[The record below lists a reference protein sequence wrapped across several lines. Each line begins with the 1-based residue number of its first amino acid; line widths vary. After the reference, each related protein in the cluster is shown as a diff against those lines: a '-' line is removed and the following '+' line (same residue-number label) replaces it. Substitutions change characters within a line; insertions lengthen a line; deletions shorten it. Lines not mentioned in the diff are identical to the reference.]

1 MKNLIILLLILNYI
15 SFNVFSQTTQ
25 IDSLEN
31 LLQHHPQEDTIRIN
45 ILNETAYKIYSINID
60 KTLEYAEEAGN
71 IADKLSFTKGK
82 AKSLKLIGV
91 YYYIKANNIKALEYF
106 HKSVRVFEELGDKKG
121 ISSCL
126 NNIGNIYYLQSNYPK
141 AIEYYEKA
149 LKVFEKLGNK
159 KGISA
164 CSNNIGNIF
173 LSQGAY
179 SNALEYYQKSL
190 KIYEEL
196 GNDRVFLACVNNIGN
211 VYIALGDYQKA
222 LEHYQKA
229 LEVEENAGNISGVS
243 IGYNNIGVIYKAQG
257 DFSKAL
263 EYFQKSLKIY
273 EQLEEKNGIS
283 NSLKNIGGVYYSQ
296 GNYSKAIEYFQKSLK
311 ISKEIGNRTIET
323 DVYFQ
328 LAGIYFNRNKI
339 KEAYN
344 YSKKAVSIAK
354 ETGDLELLKASS
366 EILAKSSKAL
376 GLYKEAYENY
386 VVFKTINDSMYNE
399 ENVKKL
405 TGLEYQYKY
414 EKEKQ
419 TAKLQQQKKD
429 DIQAAEMKRQKQLR
443 NAFIIGSI
451 IFLILTIIILYNL
464 IQKRKANHLL
474 EEKNKEIKTQAKEL
488 KAANNKLLEL
498 AQFKEGMTGM
508 IVHDLKNPLN
518 SIINASQSISLEKQ
532 NASMKQSG
540 KQMLNM
546 VLNILDVHKYE
557 DTKMTVDKTNQSLFE
572 LSQNAINEVSF
583 LAQQKNIVI
592 TNGIDGQLGV
602 KCDREITERIFINLL
617 TNAIKYTPNNGII
630 TLDADQSENTPDF
643 IKVRVTDSGEGIPKD
658 KLSTVFDKF
667 GQVSAKKSGDVRSTG
682 LGLTFCKMAVEA
694 HGGNISVESE
704 IGKGTSF
711 IFTLPLGSE
720 FKNYKQVK
728 TNAQTKAKLMISDK
742 DKELLKPYVEELK
755 TLMVYEIS
763 NVNKILDSINF
774 EESDFIENWINEVR
788 DSLFAMN
795 EEKFNDLINLIS

>member
-1 MKNLIILLLILNYI
+1 MKNLIILLLILNSI
-15 SFNVFSQTTQ
+15 SFGLYAQNTE

-31 LLQHHPQEDTIRIN
+31 LLQQHPQKDTVRIKL
-45 ILNETAYKIYSINID
+45 LNETAYKIYSIDID

-106 HKSVRVFEELGDKKG
+106 RESVSVYEELGDKKG

-126 NNIGNIYYLQSNYPK
+126 NNVGNIYYLQSNYPK

-149 LKVFEKLGNK
+149 LKVFEELGNK

-164 CSNNIGNIF
+164 CSNNIGNIY

-211 VYIALGDYQKA
+211 VYIALGDYPKA
-222 LEHYQKA
+222 LEYYQKA
-229 LEVEENAGNISGVS
+229 LEIEESAGNISGVS
-243 IGYNNIGVIYKAQG
+243 IGYNNIGVIYKTQG
-257 DFSKAL
+257 DNPKAL
-263 EYFQKSLKIY
+263 DYFQKSLKIY
-273 EQLEEKNGIS
+273 EQLDDKNRVANG
-283 NSLKNIGGVYYSQ
+283 LKNIGGVYYAQ
-296 GNYSKAIEYFQKSLK
+296 GNYTKALEYFQKSLK

-323 DVYFQ
+323 DIYFQ
-328 LAGIYFNRNKI
+328 LSVIYFNQKKI

-344 YSKKAVSIAK
+344 YSKKAILIAK

-366 EILAKSSKAL
+366 QILAKSCKAL

-386 VVFKTINDSMYNE
+386 VVFKTINDSLYNE

-419 TAKLQQQKKD
+419 TAKLEQQKKD

-443 NAFIIGSI
+443 NAFIGGAI
-451 IFLILTIIILYNL
+451 IFLLLTIIILYNL
-464 IQKRKANHLL
+464 IQKRKANNLL
-474 EEKNKEIKTQAKEL
+474 VEKNEEIETQAKKL
-488 KAANNKLLEL
+488 KTTNDKLLEL
-498 AQFKEGMTGM
+498 DQFKEGMTGM

-518 SIINASQSISLEKQ
+518 AIINAAQNTSLEKQ
-532 NASMKQSG
+532 NASIKQSG

-557 DTKMTVDKTNQSLFE
+557 DTKMAVDKINHSLFE
-572 LSQNAINEVSF
+572 LSQNAISEVTF
-583 LAQQKNIVI
+583 LAQQKSIII
-592 TNGIDGQLGV
+592 TNSITSQLGV
-602 KCDREITERIFINLL
+602 KCDKEITERIFINLL
-617 TNAIKYTPNNGII
+617 TNAIKYTPNNGTI
-630 TLDADQSENTPDF
+630 TLSANQSKGISGF
-643 IKVRVTDSGEGIPKD
+643 VKVYVSDSGQGIPKD

-667 GQVSAKKSGDVRSTG
+667 GQVSEKKSGGVRSTG

-694 HGGNISVESE
+694 HGGNILVESE

-711 IFTLPLGSE
+711 IFTLPLGADFE
-720 FKNYKQVK
+720 KIETKEK
-728 TNAQTKAKLMISDK
+728 TVQSKAKLTLTEK
-742 DKELLKPYVEELK
+742 DKELLKPYVKELS

-763 NVNKILDSINF
+763 SVKKILDSINIK
-774 EESDFIENWINEVR
+774 ENESVENWIAEVS

-795 EEKFNDLINLIS
+795 EKKFNDLINQIS